1 MVGELVYQ
9 PGNGLLFFMGKH
21 NHDVDDDDDGYDDF
35 YDKEEKEELMIYSG
49 SSSSSG
55 KGMFQGWIFYV

>member
-1 MVGELVYQ
+1 
-9 PGNGLLFFMGKH
+9 MGKH
-21 NHDVDDDDDGYDDF
+21 NHDVDDF